1 MSLKM
6 MARVWELPLPPTQK
20 FVLMAIADEAN
31 DEGYCFP
38 SLGRL
43 AYKCSINERSVRR
56 MIGLSTAEGYVAVK
70 QRFNKRGGRTSNG
83 YQLTL
88 DTPRTN
94 CPGGPGATAR
104 GARTPVS
111 GGSGHVCPG
120 PPDMDV
126 QLPTTNPLFDPTPP
140 PPPPHRDDDARTVD
154 RLVSEMSG
162 GCGELCFP
170 EGLSSAQ
177 RRALGG
183 HLYDLKFG
191 DAQAI
196 LDELA
201 GQMAHAKVYNPIRY
215 CVALV
220 EKLKRGQFVPEVGL
234 PFTERRAAER
244 LREQVLRA
252 PWTTSA
258 VSPKAF
264 NMGIPPI
271 ARAAMARLRGR
282 ADSEPQQHGLDGEN
296 GDGPNG
302 NGEST

>member
-43 AYKCSINERSVRR
+43 AFKCSINERSVRR
-56 MIGLSTAEGYVAVK
+56 MIGVSTAEGYVAVK

-126 QLPTTNPLFDPTPP
+126 RVTTTNPSLDPTPP
-140 PPPPHRDDDARTVD
+140 PLPHRDGDDRTVD
-154 RLVSEMSG
+154 RLVSDMPG

-177 RRALGG
+177 RRTVGG
-183 HLYDLKFG
+183 HLYDLKFD

-201 GQMAHAKVYNPIRY
+201 GRMTRESVHNPIRY
-215 CVALV
+215 CVALI
-220 EKLKRGQFVPEVGL
+220 EKLKRGEFRLEVGL
-234 PFTERRAAER
+234 PIAERRAADR
-244 LREQVLRA
+244 LREQVLRGQ
-252 PWTTSA
+252 WTRPGAATNES
-258 VSPKAF
+258 SR
-264 NMGIPPI
+264 MIPAK
-271 ARAAMARLRGR
+271 ARAAIDRLRGR
-282 ADSEPQQHGLDGEN
+282 TDSEVGRLISGSVEVDT
-296 GDGPNG
+296 PNA
-302 NGEST
+302 NEQSI